1 MPTSSEKPTTNTHPL
16 EGTHW
21 NEFIATLNVESA
33 AEFADWLSEDLA
45 ELEAKLERFASKSS
59 IKHSLRR

>member
-1 MPTSSEKPTTNTHPL
+1 MPTSSEKPTSNTPLL

-21 NEFIATLNVESA
+21 NEFIATLSVDSA
-33 AEFADWLSEDLA
+33 EEFGQWLSQDLA

-59 IKHSLRR
+59 IKKSLRR